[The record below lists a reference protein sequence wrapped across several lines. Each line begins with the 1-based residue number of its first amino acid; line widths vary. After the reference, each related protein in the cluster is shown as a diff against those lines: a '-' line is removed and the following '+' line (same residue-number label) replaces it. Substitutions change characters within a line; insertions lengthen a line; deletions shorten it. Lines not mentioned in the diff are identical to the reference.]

1 MPPPLVVLHRRFT
14 LGGSGRIIFINWA
27 SPGFS
32 GALEGMIDLG
42 LRSHQPGGDVAGIQP
57 SPKKL

>member
-1 MPPPLVVLHRRFT
+1 M
-14 LGGSGRIIFINWA
+14 IFINWA